1 MEDYSKLVIELYR
14 EQFLAYTVGLPVNV
28 DSIFSVQDCLLKAI
42 DKAKVNNEPT
52 DYLVNLKNE
61 VDFLKYQIKF
71 VTIVTLLT
79 RQAIACGVPLD
90 SAFSLSDA
98 LIQGL
103 KNIHTVPECIRYM
116 NMPVI
121 NFVI

>member
-14 EQFLAYTVGLPVNV
+14 EQFLTYTVGV

-61 VDFLKYQIKF
+61 VDFLKYQI
-71 VTIVTLLT
+71 L
-79 RQAIACGVPLD
+79 R
-90 SAFSLSDA
+90 
-98 LIQGL
+98 
-103 KNIHTVPECIRYM
+103 
-116 NMPVI
+116 
-121 NFVI
+121 

>member
-61 VDFLKYQIKF
+61 VDFLKYQILRYLKSA
-71 VTIVTLLT
+71 TTRLYDTEAKIICIVSKKGA
-79 RQAIACGVPLD
+79 QCI
-90 SAFSLSDA
+90 
-98 LIQGL
+98 
-103 KNIHTVPECIRYM
+103 ECHHKDI
-116 NMPVI
+116 
-121 NFVI
+121 

>member
-61 VDFLKYQIKF
+61 VDFLIDQLKLQGNEKI
-71 VTIVTLLT
+71 LDL
-79 RQAIACGVPLD
+79 ACGYGRH
-90 SAFSLSDA
+90 SLELA
-98 LIQGL
+98 RRGY
-103 KNIHTVPECIRYM
+103 TFIR
-116 NMPVI
+116 
-121 NFVI
+121 

>member
-14 EQFLAYTVGLPVNV
+14 EQFLAYTVGLPVDV

-61 VDFLKYQIKF
+61 VDFLKYPI
-71 VTIVTLLT
+71 L
-79 RQAIACGVPLD
+79 R
-90 SAFSLSDA
+90 
-98 LIQGL
+98 
-103 KNIHTVPECIRYM
+103 
-116 NMPVI
+116 
-121 NFVI
+121 

>member
-52 DYLVNLKNE
+52 DYLVNLKMKLIFE
-61 VDFLKYQIKF
+61 VPNSKIMNNAEAN
-71 VTIVTLLT
+71 
-79 RQAIACGVPLD
+79 RPIANRFFE
-90 SAFSLSDA
+90 AFDA
-98 LIQGL
+98 LVAMGKI
-103 KNIHTVPECIRYM
+103 KA
-116 NMPVI
+116 
-121 NFVI
+121 

>member
-14 EQFLAYTVGLPVNV
+14 EQFLAYTGGLPVNV

-61 VDFLKYQIKF
+61 VEKHENLY
-71 VTIVTLLT
+71 
-79 RQAIACGVPLD
+79 LD
-90 SAFSLSDA
+90 HIRFYFSL
-98 LIQGL
+98 
-103 KNIHTVPECIRYM
+103 P
-116 NMPVI
+116 
-121 NFVI
+121 